1 MTLLQV
7 FALRFENIDN
17 KKQHIKMKKTMI
29 TLLAAGLMFAGCG
42 KQGDKDNP
50 LLQKWDTP
58 FETAPFEKIKPEH
71 YLPAFEAAIAEH
83 EKEIEQI
90 VSNKEAATFDNTIAA
105 LDYSGQSLS
114 RIQGIYFNMMAANTS
129 KELQD
134 LQEKI
139 GPMLAQHSDNV
150 SMNADLFK
158 RVKAVWD
165 ARESQKYTEEQ
176 SALLEKTY
184 KSFVRNG
191 ALLDEAKQKEL
202 RQVNGELTTTEAK
215 FDANLLKET
224 KSYQLVIEKKEDLKG
239 LPQGEIDKAAAT
251 AKELGKEGKW
261 VFTLDNPS
269 FIPFVTYAA
278 NRELR
283 KEIFNARVNRCNNG
297 GETDNNALVAK
308 MAELRGKPI
317 FWDMKPLPII
327 SWKRE
332 WQRNPKM
339 CSNFWKTCC
348 PILCLLQSKK
358 PQSSKNF
365 STRTKKVQLS
375 KHGICITMPKRCVS
389 KNITSMQRQQDLT
402 LRLTM

>member
-1 MTLLQV
+1 MPAKWLKNALITAFFHSFSLKVMFLCLPLHLKLACLMTLLQV

-17 KKQHIKMKKTMI
+17 KQQHIKMKKTMI

-308 MAELRGKPI
+308 MAELRAKKANLLGYET
-317 FWDMKPLPII
+317 FAEYQLDNRR
-327 SWKRE
+327 SV
-332 WQRNPKM
+332 PKGQ
-339 CSNFWKTCC
+339 
-348 PILCLLQSKK
+348 P
-358 PQSSKNF
+358 
-365 STRTKKVQLS
+365 
-375 KHGICITMPKRCVS
+375 
-389 KNITSMQRQQDLT
+389 
-402 LRLTM
+402 

>member
-1 MTLLQV
+1 MPAKWLKNSLITAFSHSFSLKVMFLCLPLHLKLACLMTLLQV

-58 FETAPFEKIKPEH
+58 FETDPFEKIKPEH

-165 ARESQKYTEEQ
+165 ARESQKYTE
-176 SALLEKTY
+176 
-184 KSFVRNG
+184 
-191 ALLDEAKQKEL
+191 
-202 RQVNGELTTTEAK
+202 
-215 FDANLLKET
+215 
-224 KSYQLVIEKKEDLKG
+224 
-239 LPQGEIDKAAAT
+239 
-251 AKELGKEGKW
+251 
-261 VFTLDNPS
+261 
-269 FIPFVTYAA
+269 
-278 NRELR
+278 
-283 KEIFNARVNRCNNG
+283 
-297 GETDNNALVAK
+297 
-308 MAELRGKPI
+308 
-317 FWDMKPLPII
+317 
-327 SWKRE
+327 
-332 WQRNPKM
+332 
-339 CSNFWKTCC
+339 
-348 PILCLLQSKK
+348 
-358 PQSSKNF
+358 
-365 STRTKKVQLS
+365 
-375 KHGICITMPKRCVS
+375 
-389 KNITSMQRQQDLT
+389 
-402 LRLTM
+402 